1 VSPRPRITHRPRAAD
16 QRGQAS
22 VELVAAMPVVL
33 FVGLAL
39 WQAVLAG
46 HALWMCAN
54 AARVAARADVV
65 DRDPLKAARSALP
78 RALESGLRV
87 QRRGSRVR
95 VALRVPLV
103 LRRGRSPL
111 TVAASASLRGS
122 E

>member
-1 VSPRPRITHRPRAAD
+1 MLTRLLTSLPRRAAD
-16 QRGQAS
+16 PRGQAS
-22 VELVAAMPVVL
+22 VEFVEAVPVVL
-33 FVGLAL
+33 FVGLGL
-39 WQAVLAG
+39 WQAALAG

-65 DRDPLKAARSALP
+65 ERDPLKAARSALP
-78 RALESGLRV
+78 RTLEHGLRV

-95 VALRVPLV
+95 VSLRVPLV

-111 TVAASASLRGS
+111 SVAATASLRGA

>member
-1 VSPRPRITHRPRAAD
+1 VLTRLRTSLRRRAAD
-16 QRGQAS
+16 DRGQGS
-22 VELVAAMPVVL
+22 VEFVAAVPVVL
-33 FVGLAL
+33 FLGLGL

-65 DRDPLKAARSALP
+65 ERDPLKAARSALP
-78 RALESGLRV
+78 KALERGLRV
-87 QRRGSRVR
+87 QRRGTSVR
-95 VALRVPLV
+95 VSLRVPLV

-111 TVAASASLRGS
+111 TVAASASLRGA

>member
-1 VSPRPRITHRPRAAD
+1 
-16 QRGQAS
+16 
-22 VELVAAMPVVL
+22 
-33 FVGLAL
+33 
-39 WQAVLAG
+39 
-46 HALWMCAN
+46 
-54 AARVAARADVV
+54 VV

-87 QRRGSRVR
+87 QHRGSRVR